1 MFWKMVKRSLACWIL
16 PAALFAGVDSG
27 SILLYNDSPFILTA
41 IVQAADGT
49 YLGQFTVQPG
59 QQKNVTQNL
68 FPTGIIR
75 PGTPDISLT
84 PYTVVWQCASEG
96 YYSSC
101 TGVSPGALVRATDCP
116 GAHFCKPKQKDDKQ
130 TPASTLEKKK

>member
-1 MFWKMVKRSLACWIL
+1 MFWKIVKRCLACWIL
-16 PAALFAGVDSG
+16 PAALFARVDSG

-68 FPTGIIR
+68 FPTPILR
-75 PGTPDISLT
+75 PGTPDVSLT

-96 YYSSC
+96 YYASC
-101 TGVSPGALVRATDCP
+101 IGVSPGSLVRASDCP

-130 TPASTLEKKK
+130 APASTLEKKK